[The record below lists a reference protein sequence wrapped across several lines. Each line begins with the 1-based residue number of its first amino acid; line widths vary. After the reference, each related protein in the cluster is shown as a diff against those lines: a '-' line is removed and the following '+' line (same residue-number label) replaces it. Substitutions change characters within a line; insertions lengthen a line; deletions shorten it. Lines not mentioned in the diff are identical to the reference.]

1 MGFSAVASVVV
12 LVLVEAPILAEPSAR
27 CARREQKERERK
39 DESLATARRRRHRLA
54 VRKILEKHSSAMSFW
69 SGVRGP
75 LDGVDSALAVSRKAA
90 PEVLPP
96 RPASARLARRRLQ

>member
-1 MGFSAVASVVV
+1 MASVVV
-12 LVLVEAPILAEPSAR
+12 LVLVEAPILAVSAR

>member
-1 MGFSAVASVVV
+1 MASVVV

-39 DESLATARRRRHRLA
+39 DESLATARRRPHRLA
-54 VRKILEKHSSAMSFW
+54 ARKILEHSSAMSFW

-75 LDGVDSALAVSRKAA
+75 MDGVDSALAVSRKAA
-90 PEVLPP
+90 PMY
-96 RPASARLARRRLQ
+96 